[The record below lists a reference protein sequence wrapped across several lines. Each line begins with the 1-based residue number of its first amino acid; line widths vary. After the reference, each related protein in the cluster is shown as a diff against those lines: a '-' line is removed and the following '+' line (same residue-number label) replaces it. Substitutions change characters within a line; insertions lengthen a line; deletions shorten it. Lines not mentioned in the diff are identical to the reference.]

1 MLQGKYILSTLTA
14 LILLLA
20 ACTRT
25 GMENTPT
32 IHVNV
37 DEDLPADSFITHCT
51 SIRLDS
57 VTQPMLSEPRGIR
70 ILDSLLYILDDA
82 GRIFTFTTD
91 GHHLATL
98 DSMGLGEG
106 RYATADAFDITRAGI
121 FVLSRPQKRIMQY
134 TLDGHYTRAIP
145 LHDYYLDFRLQ
156 TDSSLTLA
164 SGSCNTRMHDFMTIS
179 MPSGTL
185 IHEVMPFART
195 ESFISDTYHPFVGL
209 RDDTLLV
216 TRPFRTDIFMLKD
229 GQATPLWHYA
239 FNTREQMPEH
249 MDDYTY
255 EELIQ
260 MTRHKHVVRGIA
272 LCLSTQQAQYVGY
285 ELFGKCGLS
294 FLLARTRA
302 DGSTQNMTI
311 MNNPEPGFP
320 YLSAP
325 LGTVGDCLVS
335 IMPAYAVLQTEKT
348 YGIDKFTSEGLR
360 PTDNPVVFLHQLK

>member
-14 LILLLA
+14 LALLLA
-20 ACTRT
+20 ACTRI
-25 GMENTPT
+25 GMEDTPT

-37 DEDLPADSFITHCT
+37 DEDLPADSFITQCT

-57 VTQPMLSEPRGIR
+57 VTEPMLSEPRGIR
-70 ILDSLLYILDDA
+70 ILDERLYILDDA

-98 DSMGLGEG
+98 DSMGLGKG

-121 FVLSRPQKRIMQY
+121 FVLCRPQKCIMQY
-134 TLDGHYTRAIP
+134 THDGRYTRTIP
-145 LHDYYLDFRLQ
+145 LHDYYLDFRMQ
-156 TDSSLTLA
+156 ADSSVTLA
-164 SGSCNTRMHDFMTIS
+164 SGSCNTRMHDFMTLS
-179 MPSGTL
+179 MPSGAL
-185 IHEVMPFART
+185 VHEILPFART
-195 ESFISDTYHPFVGL
+195 ESFISDTYHPFVGQQG
-209 RDDTLLV
+209 DTLLV
-216 TRPFRTDIFMLKD
+216 TRPFRTDIITLKD
-229 GQATPLWHYA
+229 GQATSLRHYA
-239 FNTREQMPEH
+239 FNTHDQMPDH

-272 LCLSTQQAQYVGY
+272 LYQSTQQADYVGY

-294 FLLARTRA
+294 FLLARTKA

-325 LGTVGDCLVS
+325 LGMVGDCLASV
-335 IMPAYAVLQTEKT
+335 MPAYAVLQTEKA
-348 YGIDKFTSEGLR
+348 YGINTFTSEGLR
-360 PTDNPVVFLHQLK
+360 PTDNPVIFLHQLK